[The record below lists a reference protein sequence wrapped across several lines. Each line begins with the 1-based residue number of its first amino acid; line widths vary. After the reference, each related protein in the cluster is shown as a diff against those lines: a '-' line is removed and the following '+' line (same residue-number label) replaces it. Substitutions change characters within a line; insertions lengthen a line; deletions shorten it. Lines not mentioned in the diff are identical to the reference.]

1 MTTETTTA
9 PHDAQPEQREVE
21 WKAEQHVYEPHRV
34 GLPPLVPYVREL
46 WRRREFAFELSRT
59 KLRAQHFETAFG
71 QLWLVLNP
79 LLLAGVYFVLID
91 IVRQGQRPEGAF
103 AHLVAGIFAYYFI
116 SGAIRDGTK
125 SVTGGGRLI
134 LNSAFPRM
142 LLPLAS
148 VV

>member
-59 KLRAQHFETAFG
+59 RLRAQHFETAFG

-79 LLLAGVYFVLID
+79 LLMAGVYFLLID
-91 IVRQGQRPEGAF
+91 IVRRATPPRVF
-103 AHLVAGIFAYYFI
+103 SPHLVAGIFAYHFI
-116 SGAIRDGTK
+116 SDAIRDGVK
-125 SVTGGGRLI
+125 SVTRGGKLI

-142 LLPLAS
+142 LL
-148 VV
+148 